1 MNKPESQTAD
11 CSDESTF
18 PGTPFT
24 AKDSLIRLLRDDLR
38 TLRRAAW
45 IGMTF
50 ALLIGTGI
58 GFGLRSF
65 L

>member
-1 MNKPESQTAD
+1 MAEQSQTAD
-11 CSDESTF
+11 CAGDKSTF

-24 AKDSLIRLLRDDLR
+24 AKDSLIWLLRDENR
-38 TLRRAAW
+38 VLRRGAW

-50 ALLIGTGI
+50 ALLVGTAI
-58 GFGLRSF
+58 GFGLRSI

>member
-1 MNKPESQTAD
+1 MDERSDTAD

-24 AKDSLIRLLRDDLR
+24 AKDSLIWLLRDENNA
-38 TLRRAAW
+38 LRRAAW

-50 ALLIGTGI
+50 ALLVGACV